1 MISTSNSIPK
11 ELLLAYL
18 SLHSIYSHAKK
29 LLVFSPTYSF
39 CPQIPPADALWTPA
53 PTSPPGEVH
62 MAQTQRKP
70 LCTFPSGALLSY
82 WLAQL
87 PDPKHHGPTA
97 LTGTAVSKH
106 NRTQYGKGSVPPADL
121 THFHDVAEDTYQ
133 PHLLLLSQQ
142 GNKKCFCLWITEP
155 ENSSVPQRSLGM
167 PPKQGREVEER
178 EKKAQKPF
186 ARWALA
192 SLEPREKSPHNR
204 TPGSTGLTLL
214 FGDTEKVQTQALG
227 YKTAPPKPHGFL
239 SLFTTLSLSVT
250 STDGTFTHGGSAA
263 PQKSAD
269 LVTRDASRAWNSEA
283 INVF

>member
-1 MISTSNSIPK
+1 
-11 ELLLAYL
+11 
-18 SLHSIYSHAKK
+18 
-29 LLVFSPTYSF
+29 
-39 CPQIPPADALWTPA
+39 
-53 PTSPPGEVH
+53 
-62 MAQTQRKP
+62 
-70 LCTFPSGALLSY
+70 
-82 WLAQL
+82 
-87 PDPKHHGPTA
+87 
-97 LTGTAVSKH
+97 
-106 NRTQYGKGSVPPADL
+106 
-121 THFHDVAEDTYQ
+121 
-133 PHLLLLSQQ
+133 
-142 GNKKCFCLWITEP
+142 
-155 ENSSVPQRSLGM
+155 M

-192 SLEPREKSPHNR
+192 SLEPREKSPHNW

-283 INVF
+283 INVFLMCELSWKESRRKKLKACMGADGASPAHSLPKLLRRSVAEGGRMDNLLSFPFTGITAEISVNTGKKRTGCYKPTLAALPSVLLLSLKGINSHEHRIFDP